1 MTGLGAAILGL
12 IGHYNIFAFYF
23 EREETPYDGYECLS
37 LVFKDSLD
45 FVVKKQTLLSKGK
58 MERPVRRLS
67 YKFRRE
73 IMIVARR

>member
-23 EREETPYDGYECLS
+23 EREETPYDGYEYLS

-45 FVVKKQTLLSKGK
+45 FVVKN
-58 MERPVRRLS
+58 RL
-67 YKFRRE
+67 Y
-73 IMIVARR
+73 